1 MGATEIVTRDK
12 NRDAAHDVLRYE
24 RKPLDVIFAPKSVAV
39 VGATEKAGTVGR
51 TILWNLISSP
61 FGGTVYP
68 INPNHPSVLGIK
80 SYPNMRASPEPID
93 LAIFVTPAQTIPGL
107 VGEAVDV
114 GVRGAIIIS
123 AGFKETGP
131 AGVELERQ
139 ILEHARRGKM
149 RIVGPNCLGVMSPMN
164 GFNATFASGMAG
176 AGTVGFISQSGA
188 LCTAVLDWSLRE
200 HVGFSAFVSIGSMLD
215 VDWGDLIFYLGDDP
229 KTKSIVIY
237 METIGD
243 ARSFL
248 SAAREVGRTKPIIV
262 IKPGRTAGAAKAA
275 ASHTGSLTGSD
286 EVLDAAFRRVG
297 ALRVNNISELF
308 YMAEVLAKQP
318 RPRGPNL
325 TIVTNAGGPG
335 VLATDA
341 LIMGGGELAELSEE
355 TFAALNQILP
365 AAWSHNNPIDIL
377 GDGSPDRYAKTLDL
391 AMRDSHSDGL
401 LVILTPQAMTEPTR
415 TAEALKEATAGG
427 FNKPVIASWMGGD
440 DVARGE
446 DILNQANIPTF
457 PYPDTGARMFNYMWQ
472 YTQNLRALYQTPTL
486 TTEDTAGG
494 PLRKV
499 ADQIIADAR
508 KAGRTVLT
516 EYESKQLLAAYG
528 IPTVDTRVA
537 TNQEEAVRFAG
548 KIGYP
553 VVLKLYSET
562 ITHKTEVGGVLL
574 DLADEEA
581 VCHAFQTIKESVE
594 AKAGGTG
601 PDGRSAFQ
609 GVTVQPMIKAEG
621 YELILGSSVDPQFGP
636 VLLFG
641 MGGQLVEVFKDRS
654 LALPPLTTTLAR
666 RMMERTNIYTALK
679 GVRGRQAVDLAA
691 MEQLLVRFSQIVV
704 EQRWIK
710 EIDINPLL
718 AAPPDDISSAVG
730 DMTSSSST
738 GEAPPGSPL
747 IGETHL
753 SSTSTSEAPLSPP
766 LRRWGREG
774 LLALDA
780 RVVLHDPNVTRE
792 QLPKLAIRPYPTRYV
807 LPWTMKD
814 GTTITIR
821 PIRPEDEPLLVKFH
835 ETLSAHTVY
844 LRFFQSLEL
853 SRRVEHERLVRIC
866 FIDYD
871 REMALVAERM
881 EPLTAP
887 PSERGERGTRQEIIG
902 VGRLS
907 KLHGADE
914 AEFAILVGD
923 SYQGT
928 GLGSE
933 LLRRLLQVARDEK
946 LDRVSA
952 YMLVENSG
960 MRHVSERLG
969 FSLHYDEKEQLIKA
983 EIDLRED
990 GKGAGDS
997 SRQGMSKKAQ

>member
-1 MGATEIVTRDK
+1 MQAVTSDK

-51 TILWNLISSP
+51 TILWNLISNP

-68 INPNHPSVLGIK
+68 INPNRPSVLGIK
-80 SYPNMRASPEPID
+80 AYPNMRSAPEPID
-93 LAIFVTPAQTIPGL
+93 LAVFVTPAPSIPNL
-107 VGEAVDV
+107 VGEAADL
-114 GVRGAIIIS
+114 GVKGAIIIS
-123 AGFKETGP
+123 AGFKETGQ
-131 AGVELERQ
+131 AGAELERQ
-139 ILEHARRGKM
+139 ILEHAHRSGM
-149 RIVGPNCLGVMSPMN
+149 RIVGPNCLGVMSPVN
-164 GFNATFASGMAG
+164 GFNATFASVMALS
-176 AGTVGFISQSGA
+176 GTVGFISQSGA
-188 LCTAVLDWSLRE
+188 LCTAVLDWSLSE

-215 VDWGDLIFYLGDDP
+215 VDWGDLIYYLGDDP

-248 SAAREVGRTKPIIV
+248 SSAREVGRTKPIIV

-297 ALRVNNISELF
+297 ALRVNGIAELF

-341 LIMGGGELAELSEE
+341 LILGGGELTELSEE
-355 TFAALNQILP
+355 TYAGLNQILP

-377 GDGSPDRYAKTLDL
+377 GDGSPDRYAKTLEL
-391 AMRDSHSDGL
+391 AQRDPGSDGL
-401 LVILTPQAMTEPTR
+401 LVILTPQAMTDPTQ
-415 TAEALKEATAGG
+415 TAEALKEATSAG
-427 FNKPVIASWMGGD
+427 FNKPVIASWMGGNE
-440 DVARGE
+440 VAPGE
-446 DILNQANIPTF
+446 SILNRANIPTF
-457 PYPDTGARMFNYMWQ
+457 PYPDTAARMFNYMWQ
-472 YTQNLRALYQTPTL
+472 YSQNMRALYETPAMA
-486 TTEDTAGG
+486 EDDNGAA
-494 PLRKV
+494 LQRSI
-499 ADQIIADAR
+499 ADKIIAEAR
-508 KAGRTVLT
+508 QAGRTILT
-516 EYESKQLLAAYG
+516 EFESKRLLAAYG
-528 IPTVDTRVA
+528 IPTVETLIASSAQD
-537 TNQEEAVRFAG
+537 AVKFAG
-548 KIGYP
+548 QIGYP

-562 ITHKTEVGGVLL
+562 ITHKTDVGGVRLNLL
-574 DLADEEA
+574 DGEEVLRA
-581 VCHAFQTIKESVE
+581 YNAIKTTVE
-594 AKAGGTG
+594 EKVGAIS
-601 PDGRSAFQ
+601 PDGRPHFQ
-609 GVTVQPMIKAEG
+609 GVTVQPMITSDG
-621 YELILGSSVDPQFGP
+621 YELILGSSLDPQFGP

-654 LALPPLTTTLAR
+654 LALPPLNTTLAR
-666 RMMERTNIYTALK
+666 RMMERTNIYKALK
-679 GVRGRQAVDLAA
+679 GVRGRRSVDLAA
-691 MEQLLVRFSQIVV
+691 MEQLLVRFSQLVV
-704 EQRWIK
+704 EQRLIK

-718 AAPPDDISSAVG
+718 AAPPVEE
-730 DMTSSSST
+730 SSSDNSAT
-738 GEAPPGSPL
+738 FRGSGL
-747 IGETHL
+747 I
-753 SSTSTSEAPLSPP
+753 
-766 LRRWGREG
+766 
-774 LLALDA
+774 ALDA
-780 RVVLHDPNVTRE
+780 RVLLHEPGVARD

-807 LPWTMKD
+807 RPWTMKD
-814 GTTITIR
+814 GQTITIR

-871 REMALVAERM
+871 REMALVAERDTIESDDAASKM
-881 EPLTAP
+881 NQEAGDNG
-887 PSERGERGTRQEIIG
+887 SGKEIIG

-907 KLHGADE
+907 KLHGTDE
-914 AEFAILVGD
+914 AEFAVLVAD
-923 SYQGT
+923 KYQGT

-946 LDRVSA
+946 LERVSA

-960 MRHVSERLG
+960 MRHVSEKLG
-969 FSLHYDEKEQLIKA
+969 FTLHYDEKQQLVKA
-983 EIDLRED
+983 EIDLRD
-990 GKGAGDS
+990 KGGGNGHGSGHLKSA
-997 SRQGMSKKAQ
+997 MAE